1 MEKEEKLIYSW
12 PEHGITYEIFVQSF
26 CDSDQ
31 DGKGDIKGMESKLP
45 YLQDLGV
52 EAVWL
57 MPIMPSP
64 SYHKYDV
71 TDYKNIHSD
80 YGSLD
85 DFKHF
90 VDSAHAHD
98 IKVVIDLII
107 NHTSSQHPW
116 FLEAIKGKDNPYR
129 DYFVWA
135 DKDSIAEEIS
145 KKETAFDSGNITQWH
160 AVNGDSTAEH
170 YYGYFTGEMPDLN
183 YDNPEVREE
192 VYNIGKFWL
201 QDIGVDGFRL
211 DAAKHIYPDE
221 RAEDSH
227 AFWEEFKG
235 EMQKVK
241 PDVYLVGEVWAN
253 TETQSPY
260 AKGFS
265 SLFNFDL
272 AYSILKSIEEGTDG
286 SAFVS
291 GHGLEMD
298 MDKSL
303 VERFKENKEALQKVN
318 PDFIVATFL
327 SNHDQNRVMSVL
339 EDDEKKA
346 AVAASILF
354 TLPGAPYLYYGEEI
368 GMKGMKPDPNIR
380 ESFLWNKKEADDC
393 RATWIKAEYST
404 DKKVAPLSVQMEDP
418 NSLFNHYKK
427 MIRLRRS
434 SETLTKGD
442 IDYVEMNNKNLISF
456 VRVNGE
462 ETLLVIHNIS
472 AEAQELDSEI
482 LGDKSLYFS
491 SATWDEGAPIAPYS
505 TLILK

>member
-1 MEKEEKLIYSW
+1 MEKEKELISSW

-26 CDSDQ
+26 CDSNE

-45 YLQDLGV
+45 YLQGFGV

-71 TDYKNIHSD
+71 TDYKNIHPD
-80 YGSLD
+80 YGTLD

-90 VDSAHAHD
+90 VDSAHAHN

-116 FLEAIKGKDNPYR
+116 FQEAIKGGDNPYR

-145 KKETAFDSGNITQWH
+145 KKETSFDSDNITQWH
-160 AVNGDSTAEH
+160 AVNEDTTAEH
-170 YYGYFTGEMPDLN
+170 YYGFFTGEMPDLN
-183 YDNPEVREE
+183 YDNPKVREE
-192 VYNIGKFWL
+192 VYEIGRFWL
-201 QDIGVDGFRL
+201 EEVGVDGFRL
-211 DAAKHIYPDE
+211 DAAKHIYPDD

-241 PDVYLVGEVWAN
+241 PEVYLVGEVWAN
-253 TETQSPY
+253 TETQAPY

-272 AYSILKSIEEGTDG
+272 AYSILKSIEEGVDG
-286 SAFVS
+286 AAFVA
-291 GHGLEMD
+291 GNGLEMD
-298 MDKSL
+298 LDKSL
-303 VERFKENKEALQKVN
+303 VERFKENNEALQKVN

-339 EDDEKKA
+339 EDDEQKA

-380 ESFLWNKKEADDC
+380 EAFLWDKKASDNC
-393 RATWIKAEYST
+393 RTSWIKAEYST
-404 DKKVAPLSVQMEDP
+404 DKTVKPLSTQKEDP
-418 NSLFNHYKK
+418 HSLFNHYKE
-427 MIRLRRS
+427 MIRLRRTN
-434 SETLTKGD
+434 EVLTKGN
-442 IDYVEMNNKNLISF
+442 IEYVQMNNKSLISF
-456 VRVNGE
+456 LRILGDNE
-462 ETLLVIHNIS
+462 LLVIHNIS
-472 AEAQELDSEI
+472 SEDQQIDQEI
-482 LGDKSLYFS
+482 LKDKSLYFS
-491 SATWDEGAPIAPYS
+491 SAEWKSGDPIAPY
-505 TLILK
+505 TTIIFN